1 MSDIKDLIV
10 GSRFGKLTVCGMS
23 DGRTS
28 KGSVKWVVKCDCST
42 IKEVQ
47 GASLRNGHTTSC
59 GCSRRGQRLKLDG
72 GAAASKIL
80 KTYKEG
86 AKNRNLDWALTDE
99 EFFVLTNSSC
109 HYCGD
114 PPSNIS
120 KSKSQYL
127 PDFQYSGIDR
137 VDNTRGY
144 TPDNVVPSCR
154 VCNAMK
160 EKLSQKEFLNHIAKI
175 TRFQIKRTR

>member
-1 MSDIKDLIV
+1 MSVIKNLII
-10 GSRFGKLTVCGMS
+10 GSRFGKLTIHGIS
-23 DGRTS
+23 DNRTS
-28 KGSVKWVVKCDCST
+28 GGSVKWVVKCDCST
-42 IKEVQ
+42 IKEVL
-47 GASLRNGHTTSC
+47 GASLRNGHATSC

-99 EFFVLTNSSC
+99 EFFALTKSNC
-109 HYCGD
+109 HYCDD
-114 PPSNIS
+114 PPLNIS

-137 VDNTRGY
+137 VDNTKGY
-144 TPDNVVPSCR
+144 MPGNVVASCR
-154 VCNAMK
+154 ICNAMK
-160 EKLSQKEFLNHIAKI
+160 EKLSQEEFLNHIAKI
-175 TRFQIKRTR
+175 TRFQTKRIR